1 MKNISTDLLIL
12 EEQKFLQ
19 QEKKFNENLEFLFL
33 EKPDIIKSEVKE
45 NTSSQKTNDV
55 IVINIY

>member
-1 MKNISTDLLIL
+1 MKNIPTDLLIL

-45 NTSSQKTNDV
+45 NKTSQKTNDV